1 MGNCQFASQLFSA
14 YRTLADDLGHG
25 LAEARR
31 ALLVVLG
38 AADVVH
44 LPAALVAAVASVEE
58 ELENWSF
65 VDGGAAGEELVVGDD
80 ELRQGFAEL

>member
-1 MGNCQFASQLFSA
+1 MTQSFSA

-25 LAEARR
+25 LTVARR

-44 LPAALVAAVASVEE
+44 LPAALVTTIASVKLQ
-58 ELENWSF
+58 LENWSL
-65 VDGGAAGEELVVGDD
+65 VNGSATGEELVVGDD
-80 ELRQGFAEL
+80 ELRQSFAEL